1 MREAFARLGGEVE
14 EEGFP
19 RGGAGGCLYVVAHHL
34 GWLVRIDRFDFINNR
49 GEQKIFCFFFLVSGE
64 LYLRV
69 LQRPTADL
77 EEVDAGLDEE
87 LDLAHR
93 VLKVGGVVVRRV
105 QLDADAEVGAHGLAR
120 LRDDVQ
126 DELGALFGG
135 AAVGVCA
142 AVGLDVALETVTLL

>member
-1 MREAFARLGGEVE
+1 MREDVFTLWPIIWDGSLESIGSILSIIGGNKKFFV
-14 EEGFP
+14 
-19 RGGAGGCLYVVAHHL
+19 
-34 GWLVRIDRFDFINNR
+34 
-49 GEQKIFCFFFLVSGE
+49 FFFLVSGE